1 MLNQKNLS
9 LILVSATLFSLM
21 FVAAVNSNF
30 TFAQNEKF
38 KAKLKGESEVPPVN
52 SSATGKAK
60 FKVKDGVITINVNVT
75 GLKDITAAQIYAGA
89 KGQNGE
95 PVVDLLKAGKQ
106 NDAGERIIV
115 KGEITA
121 SDRQGLMSGKTL
133 QDLQTAMGN
142 EETYVN
148 IQTSDNPDGEIRGQI
163 KVSGGNATE
172 TGSMNENATADV
184 EDATADVEDE

>member
-106 NDAGERIIV
+106 NNAGERIIV

-121 SDRQGLMSGKTL
+121 SDLQGAMSGKTL
-133 QDLQTAMGN
+133 QDFQTALGS
-142 EETYVN
+142 EKTYVN

-163 KVSGGNATE
+163 KVSGSNATD
-172 TGSMNENATADV
+172 TGSINENATADL
-184 EDATADVEDE
+184 EDATADVENE